1 MLINILI
8 QWRFIIK
15 TFLQTLFFYLLLTQ
29 ICLAQWVVYQ
39 PVTDLN
45 QNDVCYA
52 GADQISIVCD
62 KGLVLETKNSEVFW
76 NQLQSTNNSNLN
88 TIFFV
93 DDNNGFISGDSG
105 RIFRTEDC
113 RSNWIDISIDFHF
126 HIKDIFFSEHDY
138 GFANT

>member
-1 MLINILI
+1 MLIIVRKNNTTPRGLNFRVNLSLSPEITSRYSPEAEMLINILI

-45 QNDVCYA
+45 QNNVCYA

-62 KGLVLETKNSEVFW
+62 KGLVLETINSEVFW

-93 DDNNGFISGDSG
+93 DDNNGFIV
-105 RIFRTEDC
+105 RR
-113 RSNWIDISIDFHF
+113 
-126 HIKDIFFSEHDY
+126 
-138 GFANT
+138 

>member
-62 KGLVLETKNSEVFW
+62 KGLVLETINSEVFW
-76 NQLQSTNNSNLN
+76 NQLQSINNSNLN

-126 HIKDIFFSEHDY
+126 QIEDIFFSEHYY